1 MSTSAENVVKS
12 MVEGFM
18 TGTKFQSKIRQ
29 FITAS
34 SEETYE
40 NIATDIA
47 AIVTSYREK
56 VDIILAEDT
65 DPSDL
70 KSAIKKRDNIIN
82 DVSRLCKEILG
93 YSIVCVSRKNG
104 EYKAIPYVPTVKPA
118 RAITSAPNPFEAAP
132 LPCDKVHF
140 DPMLHCKMPLTDSG
154 YIDVFRRSEALG
166 STVPSRLYILP
177 EGRSASPEFICE
189 TAAFFGV
196 GLEELAKHIVTVL
209 RKS

>member
-29 FITAS
+29 FIAAS

-82 DVSRLCKEILG
+82 DVSRLCKELLG

-118 RAITSAPNPFEAAP
+118 RAITSAPNPFAAAP
-132 LPCDKVHF
+132 LPCDEVHF
-140 DPMLHCKMPLTDSG
+140 DSNLHCKIPLTDSD
-154 YIDVFRRSEALG
+154 YVDVFRQSVARG
-166 STVPSRLYILP
+166 SDFPNRMIYLP
-177 EGRSASPEFICE
+177 TGKGATPEFICDA
-189 TAAFFGV
+189 AAFFGV

>member
-1 MSTSAENVVKS
+1 MSITASNVVAS

-29 FITAS
+29 YIDYNR
-34 SEETYE
+34 EETKE
-40 NIATDIA
+40 DVVNAISN
-47 AIVTSYREK
+47 IVTSYREK
-56 VDIILAEDT
+56 VDAVLMDT
-65 DPSDL
+65 DPSEL

-82 DVSRLCKEILG
+82 DVSRLCRELLG
-93 YSIVCVSRKNG
+93 YSIVCVSRKKG
-104 EYKAIPYVPTVKPA
+104 EYKAIPYVPTVRPT

-132 LPCDKVHF
+132 LPCAEIHF
-140 DPMLHCKMPLTDSG
+140 DSNLHCKIPLTEAD
-154 YIDVFRRSEALG
+154 YIDVFRQSIARG
-166 STVPSRLYILP
+166 SDFPNRLCCLA

-189 TAAFFGV
+189 AAAFFGV

>member
-1 MSTSAENVVKS
+1 

-29 FITAS
+29 FIAAS

-82 DVSRLCKEILG
+82 DVSRLCKELLG

-118 RAITSAPNPFEAAP
+118 RAITSAPNPFAAAP
-132 LPCDKVHF
+132 LPCAEVHF
-140 DPMLHCKMPLTDSG
+140 DSNLHCKIPLTDSD
-154 YIDVFRRSEALG
+154 YVDVFRQSVARG
-166 STVPSRLYILP
+166 SDFPNRMIYLP
-177 EGRSASPEFICE
+177 TGKGATPEFICDA
-189 TAAFFGV
+189 AAFFGV